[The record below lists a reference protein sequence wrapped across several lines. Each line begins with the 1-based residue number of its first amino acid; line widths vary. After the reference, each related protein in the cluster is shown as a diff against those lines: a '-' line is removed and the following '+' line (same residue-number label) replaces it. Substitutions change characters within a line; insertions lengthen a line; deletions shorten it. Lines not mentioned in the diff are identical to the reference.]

1 MSAQN
6 AKQDCRFLLRPFF
19 VIFAAQGFG
28 ITGGTARDFP
38 LAAGSPVRYHQC
50 TCYEESLSAPNS
62 CLSRQGRNF
71 CTLSGAE
78 GYSELRKK
86 KS

>member
-28 ITGGTARDFP
+28 ITGGTAPR
-38 LAAGSPVRYHQC
+38 
-50 TCYEESLSAPNS
+50 LSA
-62 CLSRQGRNF
+62 CGR
-71 CTLSGAE
+71 LPGSIP
-78 GYSELRKK
+78 SVHLL
-86 KS
+86 